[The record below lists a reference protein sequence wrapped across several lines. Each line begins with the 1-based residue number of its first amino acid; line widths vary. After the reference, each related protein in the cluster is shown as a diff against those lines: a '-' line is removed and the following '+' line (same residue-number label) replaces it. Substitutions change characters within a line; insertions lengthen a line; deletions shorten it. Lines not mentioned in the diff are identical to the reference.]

1 MQERRSHGEGITGGA
16 AMISIVINTSYGEF
30 CVSHKAFLRL
40 RELGQAEALQETD
53 RGAHWPRAA
62 LPNEPALNQCGKLI
76 PRDDA
81 KLVQVVRELG
91 IEANGHAAFLKVV
104 QIPMDVTWEIEKSS
118 GVEHVSERH
127 RTWR

>member
-1 MQERRSHGEGITGGA
+1 MARKEGVA
-16 AMISIVINTSYGEF
+16 AMRSIVINTSYGEF

-53 RGAHWPRAA
+53 QGAYWPQAA

-81 KLVQVVRELG
+81 KLVQVVKELG
-91 IEANGHAAFLKVV
+91 IEADGHAASLKVV
-104 QIPMDVTWEIEKSS
+104 QIPMEVPWEIEKIA